1 MVYVKMVNAGVLK
14 SLVTIMLLLDK
25 DFFLFFTS
33 CVQLFDCFDVFRLKQ
48 NQSFGERL
56 SQLERFYQSVIL

>member
-1 MVYVKMVNAGVLK
+1 MHYGVCENGECRRFKAL
-14 SLVTIMLLLDK
+14 SDDLPAARQ

-33 CVQLFDCFDVFRLKQ
+33 CARLFDCFDVFRLKQ

-56 SQLERFYQSVIL
+56 SQLERFNQ